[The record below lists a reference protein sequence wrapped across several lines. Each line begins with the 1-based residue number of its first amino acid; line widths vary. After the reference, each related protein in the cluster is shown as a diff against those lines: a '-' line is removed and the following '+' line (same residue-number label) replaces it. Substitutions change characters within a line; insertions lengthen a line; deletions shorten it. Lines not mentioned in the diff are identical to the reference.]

1 MSNTVINTNVMALN
15 SHRAL
20 TGVGNRQARSSER
33 LSTGQRINRA
43 ADDAAGLAI
52 SEKMRAQVRGLDQA
66 TRNSQD
72 GISLIQ
78 TAEGALQESQDIVQ
92 RIRELTT
99 QAANDTLAEQDRTA
113 IETEINLLVD
123 ELVEITRR
131 TEFNGIPLLSNGAAG
146 GYGEVVADPDAI
158 PPVEAEPSVNDA
170 FGNRPQIPGNPG
182 TNNVEGSLDIVN
194 IQNGSNS
201 GQNLEIE
208 LPEMASIVSELR
220 NSIALAFGTH
230 GTNSAG
236 DIGVI
241 THDYGDDPETP
252 ELTDFIGV
260 RGARGHEALSGLL
273 DNIDNAIRDISNA
286 RAGLG
291 ANQNRLEHTVNNLQI
306 ASENT
311 SASES
316 RIRDTDMA
324 REMMQLT
331 QANVLQQAATSMLA
345 QANQSPQGVLQLLN

>member
-1 MSNTVINTNVMALN
+1 MSNTVINTNVTALN

-78 TAEGALQESQDIVQ
+78 TAEGAAQEVQDIVQ
-92 RIRELTT
+92 RIRELTV
-99 QAANDTLAEQDRTA
+99 QAANDTLAEEDRTA
-113 IETEINLLVD
+113 VATEVNQLVSELEDIIE
-123 ELVEITRR
+123 R
-131 TEFNGIPLLSNGAAG
+131 TSFNGISLLDGGRGPDGTTVSGGSPINGDG
-146 GYGEVVADPDAI
+146 
-158 PPVEAEPSVNDA
+158 
-170 FGNRPQIPGNPG
+170 
-182 TNNVEGSLDIVN
+182 IVN
-194 IQNGSNS
+194 IQNGAMN
-201 GQNLEIE
+201 GQNLE
-208 LPEMASIVSELR
+208 
-220 NSIALAFGTH
+220 
-230 GTNSAG
+230 
-236 DIGVI
+236 
-241 THDYGDDPETP
+241 
-252 ELTDFIGV
+252 V
-260 RGARGHEALSGLL
+260 RLL
-273 DNIDNAIRDISNA
+273 DFSDNGTGSNLRVLLNQLSADADSTVGNVGGAMDHLQSHTASTALLTNIDNALADISNQ
-286 RAGLG
+286 RSNLG
-291 ANQNRLEHTVNNLQI
+291 ALQNRLEHTINNLQI